1 MRWLALVLL
10 AVALGGCAS
19 VSDNAQRDSLA
30 ALDTKEPKARSGL
43 SDLDATPA
51 CEKHEYRSLAP
62 MGRMPRPGH
71 MPPGTLMHDIQKRGY
86 LIAGIDQNTLGLG
99 YFDPIKKRNVGF
111 DIELVKAVA
120 RAIFG
125 TVSKKNLHYIA
136 ISTGQREPAVFYDD
150 VDIVASAFSVTCE
163 RRRRLA
169 FSTVYYRA
177 RQRLLVPNGS
187 RVRGLED
194 LQSQWVCATKGS
206 TSIKRLAHTGVRP
219 YGVVLR
225 SDCLVALQEGQVAA
239 VTADDAILLGFSR
252 QDPQTQIVGRC
263 LALERYGM
271 AMSKQH
277 PEFVRFVNAVL
288 AKLRGGELQRLR
300 RRYLR
305 GLKTPPGGGSRAAC
319 ERRP

>member
-19 VSDNAQRDSLA
+19 VSDKAQRSSLA
-30 ALDTKEPKARSGL
+30 ALDKKEPKTGPGL
-43 SDLDATPA
+43 SELKATPA
-51 CEKHEYRSLAP
+51 CEKHEYRSLPP
-62 MGRMPRPGH
+62 MRRLPRPGH
-71 MPPGTLMHDIQKRGY
+71 MPPGTLMHDIQKQGY

-99 YFDPIKKRNVGF
+99 YFDPIEKRNVGF

-125 TVSKKNLHYIA
+125 TVDHHLRYKA
-136 ISTGQREPAVFYDD
+136 ISTGQREPAVFYGD

-169 FSTVYYRA
+169 FSTVYHRTH
-177 RQRLLVPNGS
+177 QRLLVQKGS
-187 RVRGLED
+187 GVTGLED
-194 LQSQWVCATKGS
+194 LRDEKVCVTKGS
-206 TSIKRLAHTGVRP
+206 TSRKRLIGTGVKAHE
-219 YGVVLR
+219 VVLR
-225 SDCLVALQEGQVAA
+225 SDCLVDLQEGKVEA
-239 VTADDAILLGFSR
+239 VTSDDAILLGFSR
-252 QDPQTQIVGRC
+252 QDPQTKIVGRC

-277 PEFVRFVNAVL
+277 PEFVRFVNGVL
-288 AKLRGGELQRLR
+288 AKLRRGELQRLR

-305 GLKTPPGGGSRAAC
+305 GLETPPGGGSAEAC
-319 ERRP
+319 GRRP